1 MPDELEHGERS
12 RRSRRERSPL
22 RKATKVVEWIGGGM
36 LCLLAVITPWLF
48 GTTEEWSVRLV
59 NFLTYAAGAIFSVA
73 AILNRVAG
81 REEPF
86 PRSRREHLFSY
97 LFLALNLSVL
107 AFCVTALWNARATF
121 SVFDQSFEY
130 RENFNPSL
138 PTTYDA
144 ELTRETLMSL
154 LACFVVFWSIRSWIY
169 GGTRQRTE
177 GSGDNMLRNR
187 RFLLLAWVISLNGMA
202 VAIQGILQRLSNSS
216 KLLWMRESWWQS
228 AIACFGPF
236 SYRGNAAEYLNL
248 VWPLALGLWWILS
261 RDRSRRQGS
270 SRVFT
275 DGPELL
281 LIPAMVVMIAACII
295 SLSRG
300 GAIITAACL
309 ISIGTI
315 FLIQKGTSM
324 RARLGVLGFIVLV
337 VATISLLGWNLL
349 VQRFRSD
356 GLSNLSGREEI
367 YRNAKQM
374 AVDYPIFGTGPG
386 TFRSVYHLYRQ
397 ETKEIW
403 HGFLHDDWM
412 ETRVTFG
419 WVGLLL
425 VVAHLVW
432 LGVWCA
438 SPGRPRVLY
447 AFSACV
453 GIALTGALIHAKFDF
468 PFQTY
473 SILYTFVVIAALLST
488 VSPAR
493 K

>member
-12 RRSRRERSPL
+12 RRRRDRSPL
-22 RKATKVVEWIGGGM
+22 RKSTRIIEWIGGGM
-36 LCLLAVITPWLF
+36 LCLLAAVTPWLF
-48 GTTEEWSVRLV
+48 GTTEEWSVQLV
-59 NFLTYAAGAIFSVA
+59 NILTYAAGAIFATA
-73 AILNRVAG
+73 AILNRVVK
-81 REEPF
+81 REDTF
-86 PRSRREHLFSY
+86 QRSRRDHLFSIV
-97 LFLALNLSVL
+97 FFTLNLLVL
-107 AFCVTALWNARATF
+107 GFCLVALWNARATF
-121 SVFDQSFEY
+121 SVFDQSFDY
-130 RENFNPSL
+130 RENFNSSL

-144 ELTRETLMSL
+144 DLTRETLFSL
-154 LACFVVFWSIRSWIY
+154 LACCVVFWCIRSWIFN
-169 GGTRQRTE
+169 GTRHFSE
-177 GSGDNMLRNR
+177 SGSDNMLRNK

-202 VAIQGILQRLSNSS
+202 VAMQGILQRLSNSS
-216 KLLWMRESWWQS
+216 KLLWMRESWWGT
-228 AIACFGPF
+228 ATACFGPF

-248 VWPLALGLWWILS
+248 IWPFALGLWWILS

-281 LIPAMVVMIAACII
+281 LIPSMVVMIAACIV

-300 GAIITAACL
+300 GAIITAGCL
-309 ISIGTI
+309 VTIGTI

-324 RARLGVLGFIVLV
+324 RARIGVLGFMVLV
-337 VATISLLGWNLL
+337 VATVSLLGWNLL
-349 VQRFRSD
+349 VMRFRSD

-367 YRNAKQM
+367 YRNARQM
-374 AVDYPIFGTGPG
+374 AVDYPVFGIGPG
-386 TFRSVYHLYRQ
+386 AFRSVYHLYRQ
-397 ETKEIW
+397 ESKEVW

-419 WVGLLL
+419 WVGFVLIIS
-425 VVAHLVW
+425 HLVW
-432 LGVWCA
+432 LGIWCEL
-438 SPGRPRVLY
+438 PGRPRVFY
-447 AFSACV
+447 AFSVCI
-453 GIALTGALIHAKFDF
+453 GIGLAGALVHARFDF